1 MNTEWIIAGFF
12 VLVLIGGG
20 CGFLWIRRHPDVD

>member
-12 VLVLIGGG
+12 ALVIAGGLYG
-20 CGFLWIRRHPDVD
+20 LLWIRRHPDA